1 MIGVHNAERR
11 EEDIPVHSK
20 GKDAGQDC
28 GQEHGHDCQ
37 VRRQEEGLAMY
48 ALKALIKRQ
57 VKAFIVGTDVTA
69 NVINN

>member
-1 MIGVHNAERR
+1 
-11 EEDIPVHSK
+11 
-20 GKDAGQDC
+20 
-28 GQEHGHDCQ
+28 
-37 VRRQEEGLAMY
+37 MY